1 MLRLT
6 KRAVWNIYKNIDFYE
21 TVVYRDHRIKDQVEI
36 LLRIIMKALSIQRRK
51 SESEGGQQ
59 IMKKI
64 LLVCAAGMSTSLL
77 VSRMKKHAEAL
88 NEEIDIIAL
97 PVSEAGTAA
106 SSADVVLLGPQVRYQ
121 KSQVEASA
129 GDTPVQVIDM
139 RDYGTMNGEAVLQK
153 ALQLMK

>member
-1 MLRLT
+1 M
-6 KRAVWNIYKNIDFYE
+6 
-21 TVVYRDHRIKDQVEI
+21 
-36 LLRIIMKALSIQRRK
+36 
-51 SESEGGQQ
+51 
-59 IMKKI
+59 
-64 LLVCAAGMSTSLL
+64 VCAAGMSTSLL
-77 VSRMKKHAEAL
+77 VSRMKKHAKAL
-88 NEEIDIIAL
+88 NEEVDIIAL